1 MTVKNL
7 VRITVSVEPKV
18 LERLEETQKKI
29 GIFSRPEMYRQ
40 VFKHGLDKIEKLAG
54 E

>member
-18 LERLEETQKKI
+18 LERLEEAQQKI
-29 GIFSRPEMYRQ
+29 GIFSRPEMYRL
-40 VFKHGLDKIEKLAG
+40 VFKHGLDKIEKIAG
-54 E
+54 D